1 MHQLQEQSPHVLV
14 LGGGYAGLMAAMRLA
29 KKTRPDVAIT
39 LVNAADFFV
48 ERVRNHQVAA
58 GQAVGRHPLS
68 ALLRGTRVRFARA
81 VVTGIDPTARRVT
94 LREGE
99 GGPESSMRY
108 DYLVY
113 ALGSTSRTGIPA
125 GAQEHAFT
133 LDRPSVAALSARMP
147 ELAGRA
153 GRVVVIG
160 GGPTGV
166 ELATELAE
174 AYPGTSISLVTRR
187 DVLPR
192 FSPKARA
199 YVRRALARLGI
210 LLVEQTAIVEV
221 QRDAA
226 VAADG
231 RRFSF
236 DACVLT
242 GGFAVGDLARRAGLR
257 VNARGQILTD
267 RTLRSLSHPDIYALG
282 DAAMPADEPGAPVRM
297 SLVTALMMSAHGA
310 DSLAARLN
318 GTQPAAFGMSYGAAG
333 ISLGRRDGVVQFL
346 DGSRD
351 TPRNF
356 ILTGRLAVSTREF
369 FVRAALAII
378 KIQRVAPWVFEWPGR
393 RKMRGVPVT
402 AGAPAAPAVGGAS
415 TVPAER

>member
-1 MHQLQEQSPHVLV
+1 VVV

-39 LVNAADFFV
+39 VVNVSDFFV

-58 GQAVGRHPLS
+58 GQSVGQHPLP

-81 VVTGIDPTARRVT
+81 AVTGIDPSARRVT
-94 LREGE
+94 LHEGE
-99 GGPESSMRY
+99 GVPEATMRY

-113 ALGSTSRTGIPA
+113 ALGSTSRTEIPA
-125 GAQEHAFT
+125 GAHEHAFT
-133 LDRPSVAALSARMP
+133 LDRPSVAALSARLP
-147 ELAGRA
+147 EVAGRR

-174 AYPGTSISLVTRR
+174 AYPGTSITLVTRR

-199 YVRRALARLGI
+199 YVRRALAKFGI
-210 LLVEQTAIVEV
+210 VLVEQTAIAEV

-242 GGFAVGDLARRAGLR
+242 GGFAVGDLAREAGLR

-267 RTLRSLSHPDIYALG
+267 RTLRSLSHPDIYAVG

-318 GTQPAAFGMSYGAAG
+318 GTRPAAFGMSYAAAG

-369 FVRAALAII
+369 FVRAAFAII
-378 KIQRVAPWVFEWPGR
+378 KLQRVAPWVFEWPGR
-393 RKMRGVPVT
+393 RKMRGVPIT
-402 AGAPAAPAVGGAS
+402 TGAPAAPAAGGAS
-415 TVPAER
+415 AVPAER